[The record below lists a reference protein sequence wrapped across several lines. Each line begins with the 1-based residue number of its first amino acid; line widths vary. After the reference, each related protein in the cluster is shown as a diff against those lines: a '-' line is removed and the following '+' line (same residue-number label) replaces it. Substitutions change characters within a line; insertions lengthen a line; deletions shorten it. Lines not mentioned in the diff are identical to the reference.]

1 MITDCYDSVTNMK
14 LIYRDPAFATRYF
27 PQSISFEHGIYSQPV
42 LILVYFGLVLRTGV
56 LEEEIQDALNS
67 NGISYPIAAPS
78 TTASV
83 AGSLLLTASGVIEKS
98 DGKLLA
104 EWLPLR

>member
-1 MITDCYDSVTNMK
+1 MIADCCDSVTNMK
-14 LIYRDPAFATRYF
+14 LIYRDPVFATRYF

-42 LILVYFGLVLRTGV
+42 LILVYFELVLRTGV

-67 NGISYPIAAPS
+67 NGISYPNAPS